1 MDLINKGILNIIKY
15 KQLMKNKQL
24 FNLEQILL
32 TYFLF
37 LPVDRDLTSSE
48 EEEEKETSQPAKK
61 QNNSRKKKVS

>member
-15 KQLMKNKQL
+15 KQLI
-24 FNLEQILL
+24 NLERIL
-32 TYFLF
+32 YFLF

-48 EEEEKETSQPAKK
+48 EGEKEKEETSQPAKK